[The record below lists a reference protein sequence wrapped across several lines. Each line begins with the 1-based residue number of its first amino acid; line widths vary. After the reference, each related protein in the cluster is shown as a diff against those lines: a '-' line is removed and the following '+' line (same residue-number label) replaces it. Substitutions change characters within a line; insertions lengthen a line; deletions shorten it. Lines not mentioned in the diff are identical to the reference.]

1 MGGNV
6 GTAVQRVMAAQQE
19 ESNRRAQQENQ
30 AAYDFLT
37 GRSDLVTDAYQ
48 NILGRNPEPSGLDY
62 HTRAMAGMNTGDFVR
77 GFAQTPEFRQAQ
89 DYQEGFTQIF
99 RPGYQQFAPNQQFYP
114 SIYRPSYTDYGIE
127 GARNFP
133 QPGYSYSLRN
143 FNPQT
148 APSYSIFNP
157 QTAPSYSIPFPA
169 TDSTT
174 GGNVVGDGSYDFEI
188 GSWNPHGDG
197 AKQGG
202 VVDEGIVSL
211 LKK

>member
-6 GTAVQRVMAAQQE
+6 GGAVRRVMAAQQE
-19 ESNRRAQQENQ
+19 ESNRRAQEENR

-37 GRSDLVTDAYQ
+37 GRPDLVTDAYR
-48 NILGRNPEPSGLDY
+48 NILGRNPEPSGLDF
-62 HTRAMAGMNTGDFVR
+62 HTRAMVGMNAGDFAR
-77 GFAQTPEFRQAQ
+77 GFAQTPEFQQAQ
-89 DYQEGFTQIF
+89 DYQDAFTQIF

-127 GARNFP
+127 GARSFP

-143 FNPQT
+143 FSPQT
-148 APSYSIFNP
+148 APSS
-157 QTAPSYSIPFPA
+157 SIPFSA